1 MPCFDAY
8 LKMKKVM
15 HYHLPLHKGTL
26 KGAKKN
32 LENLELIDKSQL
44 HIETTFHKKLL
55 ISAYLVVMNS

>member
-1 MPCFDAY
+1 
-8 LKMKKVM
+8 MKKVM
-15 HYHLPLHKGTL
+15 HYHFPLHKGTL

-55 ISAYLVVMNS
+55 ISAYLVVMSC

>member
-1 MPCFDAY
+1 
-8 LKMKKVM
+8 M
-15 HYHLPLHKGTL
+15 HYHFPLHKGTL

-55 ISAYLVVMNS
+55 ISAYLVVMSC